1 MKRGCVVNDDQ
12 QVNAS
17 SPVSVI
23 IPTHNREHTLRRAL
37 DSVLAQTRP
46 PAEVIVVDDG
56 SVDGTSRLVADG
68 YPAVR
73 YLHQAH
79 AGVSAARNR
88 GIATARGQWL
98 ALLDSDDEWL
108 PHKLEAQLDL
118 VDRCPGHRLVHGNE
132 IWIRRGRRVN
142 PMIKHAKS
150 GGWIY
155 EKCLPRCVISPSA
168 VMVHRTLF
176 DDVGVFD
183 ETLPVCEDY
192 DLWLR
197 ICALHPV
204 LYVDGPVIVKY
215 GGHDDQLSAR
225 YRGMDRFRIQ
235 ALVNMLESNGLTASQ
250 RQATTQ
256 TLAEKIGIYMNGA
269 RKRDRYD
276 EVAFCQA
283 LLVRWGLQDWV
294 DVKQ

>member
-1 MKRGCVVNDDQ
+1 MNDGK
-12 QVNAS
+12 QVG
-17 SPVSVI
+17 SPLSVSVI
-23 IPTHNREHTLRRAL
+23 IPTHNRGHTLRRAL

-46 PAEVIVVDDG
+46 PTEVIVVDDG
-56 SVDGTSRLVADG
+56 SVDGTSRLVTDG

-73 YLHQAH
+73 YLPQAH

-88 GIATARGQWL
+88 GIATAQGQWL

-108 PHKLEAQLDL
+108 PHKLEAQFDL
-118 VDRCPGHRLVHGNE
+118 LDRCPGHRLVHGNE

-176 DDVGVFD
+176 DEVGVFD

-204 LYVDGPVIVKY
+204 LYVVDPVIVKY

-225 YRGMDRFRIQ
+225 DWGMDRFRIQ
-235 ALVNMLESNGLTASQ
+235 ALVNMLESNRLTASQ
-250 RQATTQ
+250 RQATMAM
-256 TLAEKIGIYMNGA
+256 LADKIGIYMNGA
-269 RKRDRYD
+269 RKRDRYED
-276 EVAFCQA
+276 VAFCQA
-283 LLVRWGLQDWV
+283 LLVRWGLQGLV
-294 DVKQ
+294 EVKQ